1 MQIKKFL
8 TNKMIWG
15 VLFGNILY
23 TLTVK
28 FFLLPADMMS
38 SGTTGIALVVNHFTG
53 LDISVFIF
61 CFNVTMLIVGYFCIG
76 KQFALTTIASSVIY
90 PVTLG
95 ILNRAFPDIYITK
108 DPLLSALFT
117 GIGLGIALGI
127 VIRSGASTGGMDI
140 PPLVLKKYLNIPV
153 SVSLYVF
160 DFIIIMSQAYYH
172 TAEDLLYGII
182 LLIVTSVMLDK
193 TLLFGATKTEVKIV
207 SRHSDKIKKEI
218 LTNIDRGVT
227 VLYGEG
233 GYSSERYDIL
243 LSVLSNYELAKVQR
257 IVREIDPEAFI
268 IISHVKEVMGR
279 GFSAEKKY
287 ISK

>member
-1 MQIKKFL
+1 MKKL
-8 TNKMIWG
+8 LNNKMIWG

-233 GYSSERYDIL
+233 GYSGNKYDIL

-279 GFSAEKKY
+279 GFSKEKKY
-287 ISK
+287 IN

>member
-1 MQIKKFL
+1 MIKKIID
-8 TNKMIWG
+8 NKMIWG

-28 FFLLPADMMS
+28 FFLLPANMMS
-38 SGTTGIALVVNHFTG
+38 SGTTGIALIINHFTG

-61 CFNVTMLIVGYFCIG
+61 CFNVIMLAVGYFCIG

-95 ILNRAFPDIYITK
+95 ILNNAFPDMYITK

-117 GIGLGIALGI
+117 GIGLGMALGI

-140 PPLVLKKYLNIPV
+140 PPLVLKKYFNIPV

-160 DFIIIMSQAYYH
+160 DFIIIVSQAYYH
-172 TAEDLLYGII
+172 TADDLLYGII
-182 LLIVTSVMLDK
+182 LLIVTSVVLDK

-207 SRHSDKIKKEI
+207 SSHSEEIKREI

-233 GYSSERYDIL
+233 GYSSDKFHIL

-279 GFSAEKKY
+279 GFSKEKKY
-287 ISK
+287 IH